1 MFEGNEAVEINILR
15 LIHEVCKL
23 LEKRIPCTK
32 IAKDTG
38 VSRSVVKQIKF
49 GEIWKHV
56 FDQYNIP
63 QIRRKTYNG
72 LNQIIDYLLLIEIP
86 KNLIINVLMEFIDS
100 EKLAKDLYRRR
111 KKVFDIKQ

>member
-1 MFEGNEAVEINILR
+1 MNSIYAEKHHLINHAR
-15 LIHEVCKL
+15 GERGGRNKYPETLIHEVCKL

-63 QIRRKTYNG
+63 QIRRKH
-72 LNQIIDYLLLIEIP
+72 IMD
-86 KNLIINVLMEFIDS
+86 
-100 EKLAKDLYRRR
+100 
-111 KKVFDIKQ
+111 